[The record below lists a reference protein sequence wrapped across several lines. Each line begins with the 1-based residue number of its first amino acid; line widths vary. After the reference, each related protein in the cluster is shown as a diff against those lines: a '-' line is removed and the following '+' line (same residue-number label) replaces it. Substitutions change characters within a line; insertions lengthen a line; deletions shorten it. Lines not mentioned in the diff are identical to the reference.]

1 MTSAELLVV
10 DVFGRIGEV
19 VHWVVE
25 GLTPKQL
32 AFRVD
37 SGPT

>member
-1 MTSAELLVV
+1 MTSAELLV

-19 VHWVVE
+19 VHRVVE

-32 AFRVD
+32 SFQVE
-37 SGPT
+37 SGRT